1 MKKIFTLLSFV
12 ALGISANAQIVI
24 NEVYGGG
31 GATSGTPSYK
41 NDFVELINIGST
53 AASLTGATLQ
63 YSASGATS
71 TFNSYV
77 TLPNL
82 TLQPS
87 QIFLVELVQVAS
99 GSNVILGPDLPIAA
113 DFVATT
119 NTSFNNGTTY
129 NGGLAMSGTN
139 GRIALASNGDRVVNT
154 SSTNVLDFVGW
165 GTSTIYEGTG
175 AAPALSTI
183 LSAQRKGL
191 VDTNDNAAD
200 FEAKTPTP
208 ENKITSLSTG
218 DIAKLKFNLVRNTK
232 VTNEIN
238 FGEKAN
244 VKIYSVTGEL
254 VKSASVEKN
263 TSLNVSSLPKGIYV
277 VTGEVNGQSVSQ
289 KIVKQ

>member
-1 MKKIFTLLSFV
+1 MKKIFTILSIV
-12 ALGISANAQIVI
+12 ALGVSANAQIVI

-31 GATSGTPSYK
+31 GATTGTPSYK
-41 NDFVELINIGST
+41 NDFVELVNIGSS
-53 AASLTGATLQ
+53 AQSLSGATLQ
-63 YSASGATS
+63 YSAAGATS

-77 TLPNL
+77 TLPDF
-82 TLQPS
+82 TLQPG
-87 QIFLVELVQVAS
+87 QTYLIELLQVAS
-99 GSNVILGPDLPIAA
+99 GSNVILGPDLPSAA

-119 NTSFNNGTTY
+119 NTSFSNGNTY
-129 NGGLAMSGTN
+129 SGGLAMSGTN

-208 ENKITSLSTG
+208 KNMASLAVGDVTKSKINLVKNTVVKDILNFGAKADVQFVNMNGQVVKSVSVENGTSL
-218 DIAKLKFNLVRNTK
+218 D
-232 VTNEIN
+232 
-238 FGEKAN
+238 
-244 VKIYSVTGEL
+244 
-254 VKSASVEKN
+254 
-263 TSLNVSSLPKGIYV
+263 VSSLAKGVYIIK
-277 VTGEVNGQSVSQ
+277 GKVNGETVSQ